1 MSIARKKLNTINRR
15 KKALE
20 NLGKSTRVD
29 TLWNMILA
37 AYVGHEFSKLFT
49 NRKNNLLKK
58 EIKNRLK
65 SIHQDVLTEHYNGRD
80 LVKWECGTNTIGSYI
95 FNNFIKDRISF
106 NYVKFCLDQ
115 GYIQKDN
122 NDNIINPLYSPP
134 RFNFNIVNSNRVNIN
149 RRNIDRRNPVNPN
162 DPSSSLL
169 FGKAN
174 DWKKFK
180 KLSRKEKNYEKWK
193 ASTGR
198 TYQKQ
203 KLIKGFGLFLKTLGI
218 TFGSRLIVDT
228 INEINNCIIFNVKQ
242 DIDYRSVINVPRNS
256 GQRRGMGFG
265 RRDKKKINK
274 IVNELDKLKK
284 EERKLKLQ
292 FRKNINKGK
301 IKKKIVQVSKKRQ
314 YLNLLLALAAGIIT
328 PVVFKNYIFSEELSE
343 IIDHLN

>member
-29 TLWNMILA
+29 TIWNMLLA
-37 AYVGHEFSKLFT
+37 AYVGNEFSKIFT
-49 NRKNNLLKK
+49 NRANNAAKK
-58 EIKNRLK
+58 GIKDRLK
-65 SIHQDVLTEHYNGRD
+65 NIHPDVLHEHYGGQDSPRR
-80 LVKWECGTNTIGSYI
+80 ECLSNTIGSYI

-122 NDNIINPLYSPP
+122 DGSIINPLYSHP
-134 RFNFNIVNSNRVNIN
+134 RFNNDNLNRNN
-149 RRNIDRRNPVNPN
+149 RPRGINPN
-162 DPSSSLL
+162 VPASSL

-203 KLIKGFGLFLKTLGI
+203 KLIKGFGLFLRNIGI
-218 TFGSRLIVDT
+218 TVGSRLIVDT
-228 INEINNCIIFNVKQ
+228 INDINSCILKQ
-242 DIDYRSVINVPRNS
+242 VNNDMERRFYISSPR
-256 GQRRGMGFG
+256 GQYNFG

-314 YLNLLLALAAGIIT
+314 YLNLLLSLAAGIIT
-328 PVVFKNYIFSEELSE
+328 PIVFKNYILSE
-343 IIDHLN
+343 DLVEALDRM

>member
-1 MSIARKKLNTINRR
+1 ML
-15 KKALE
+15 
-20 NLGKSTRVD
+20 
-29 TLWNMILA
+29 LA
-37 AYVGHEFSKLFT
+37 AYVGNEFSKLFT
-49 NRKNNLLKK
+49 NRDINSLKK
-58 EIKNRLK
+58 KIKNRLTN
-65 SIHQDVLTEHYNGRD
+65 IHPDVLHAHYNDRD
-80 LVKWECGTNTIGSYI
+80 LVKQECGTNTIGSFI
-95 FNNFIKDRISF
+95 FNKFIKDRMSF

-115 GYIQKDN
+115 GYIKRN
-122 NDNIINPLYSPP
+122 NDGIITNTHYRAP
-134 RFNFNIVNSNRVNIN
+134 RDNHVNSNRNNIN
-149 RRNIDRRNPVNPN
+149 RRSRNTVNPN
-162 DPSSSLL
+162 DPSA

-193 ASTGR
+193 VSTGR

-203 KLIKGFGLFLKTLGI
+203 KLIKGFGIFLKNLGI
-218 TFGSRLIVDT
+218 TVGSKIIVTIINDINTCILHNVFHNMDT
-228 INEINNCIIFNVKQ
+228 SIREM
-242 DIDYRSVINVPRNS
+242 S
-256 GQRRGMGFG
+256 FG

-328 PVVFKNYIFSEELSE
+328 PLVFRNYILSE
-343 IIDHLN
+343 DQVNVLDHLD

>member
-20 NLGKSTRVD
+20 NLGKNTRVD
-29 TLWNMILA
+29 TLWNMLLA

-49 NRKNNLLKK
+49 NRENNSLKK
-58 EIKNRLK
+58 DIKDGLK
-65 SIHQDVLTEHYNGRD
+65 YISPQTLTDHYNGED
-80 LVKWECGTNTIGSYI
+80 LVRWGCRTNTIGSYI
-95 FNNFIKDRISF
+95 FNNFIQDRISF

-115 GYIQKDN
+115 GYIKRN
-122 NDNIINPLYSPP
+122 NDGSITNPLYSAPG
-134 RFNFNIVNSNRVNIN
+134 S
-149 RRNIDRRNPVNPN
+149 NPN
-162 DPSSSLL
+162 VPLS

-193 ASTGR
+193 ISTGR

-203 KLIKGFGLFLKTLGI
+203 RLIKGFGLFLKTLGI
-218 TFGSRLIVDT
+218 TFGSRLIADT
-228 INEINNCIIFNVKQ
+228 INEINYCILLSVKR
-242 DIDYRSVINVPRNS
+242 DMSARNF

-328 PVVFKNYIFSEELSE
+328 PIVFKNYIFSEELSE
-343 IIDHLN
+343 VMDQMNY